1 MHKINNMAKV
11 SKSYQELIQLVNTIN
26 LISGDNKYSKD
37 TKAMKKLS
45 SIANKLK
52 PIVET
57 YTELLGN
64 IQLDN
69 AHTDANGC
77 LILDEKGGY
86 KYSKDGQKK
95 FNSDLKNLLS
105 STFEFYQ
112 STFSSEGI
120 EEFKFL
126 QGWVESF
133 PEDDVIEFEE
143 VV

>member
-1 MHKINNMAKV
+1 MAKV

-26 LISGDNKYSKD
+26 LINGDNRYNKD
-37 TKAMKKLS
+37 TKAIKKLS

-52 PIVET
+52 PIIET
-57 YTELLGN
+57 YTELLEN

-69 AHTDANGC
+69 AHTDADGC
-77 LILDEKGGY
+77 LILDEKGSY
-86 KYSKDGQKK
+86 KYSKEGQKK

>member
-1 MHKINNMAKV
+1 MAKV